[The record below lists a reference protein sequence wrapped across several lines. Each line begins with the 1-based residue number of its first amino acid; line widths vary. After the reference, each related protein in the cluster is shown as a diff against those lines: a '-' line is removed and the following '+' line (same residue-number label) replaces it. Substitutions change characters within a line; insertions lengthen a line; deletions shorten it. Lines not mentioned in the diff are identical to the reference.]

1 MKSSIEVKQIGI
13 TELDVDVIVNAANSL
28 LQMGGGVCGAI
39 FHEAG
44 PNELTEACNEIG
56 GCNTGEAV
64 ITPGF
69 NLKSDYI
76 IHAVGPVWNGG
87 DNNEE
92 ELLYGAYI
100 NSLKLAKEHDC
111 RSIGFPVISS
121 GIYGYP
127 KREAWEVAIRACND
141 FISNNPDYSIKII
154 FAVLSSE
161 SRFMGESAIK
171 DSSKND
177 FNQVLKKIEDNLYEL
192 LNKLF
197 HQNYYERDEIKITEK
212 LFKKQEALHVPFG
225 FLSYF
230 LVMED
235 DKPVLY
241 VRVATRMDI
250 DSIGF
255 VDENGDEGYD
265 VYFGDHRDIVDKYN
279 RHLQNVEKFKGL
291 KMPRSKMDK

>member
-1 MKSSIEVKQIGI
+1 M
-13 TELDVDVIVNAANSL
+13 
-28 LQMGGGVCGAI
+28 
-39 FHEAG
+39 
-44 PNELTEACNEIG
+44 
-56 GCNTGEAV
+56 
-64 ITPGF
+64 
-69 NLKSDYI
+69 
-76 IHAVGPVWNGG
+76 
-87 DNNEE
+87 
-92 ELLYGAYI
+92 
-100 NSLKLAKEHDC
+100 
-111 RSIGFPVISS
+111 
-121 GIYGYP
+121 
-127 KREAWEVAIRACND
+127 
-141 FISNNPDYSIKII
+141 NPQ
-154 FAVLSSE
+154 
-161 SRFMGESAIK
+161 SRT
-171 DSSKND
+171 SSKND

-230 LVMED
+230 LVMEGE
-235 DKPVLY
+235 KPVLY

>member
-56 GCNTGEAV
+56 GCDTGEAV

-87 DNNEE
+87 NDNEE
-92 ELLYGAYI
+92 ELLYSAYE
-100 NSLKLAKEHDC
+100 NSLKIAKKYDC

-127 KREAWEVAIRACND
+127 KREAWRVAVRACND
-141 FISNNPDYSIKII
+141 FISNNPDYSIRII
-154 FAVLSSE
+154 FAVLSDS
-161 SRFMGESAIK
+161 SRVMGEDAI
-171 DSSKND
+171 N
-177 FNQVLKKIEDNLYEL
+177 
-192 LNKLF
+192 
-197 HQNYYERDEIKITEK
+197 
-212 LFKKQEALHVPFG
+212 
-225 FLSYF
+225 
-230 LVMED
+230 
-235 DKPVLY
+235 
-241 VRVATRMDI
+241 
-250 DSIGF
+250 
-255 VDENGDEGYD
+255 EG
-265 VYFGDHRDIVDKYN
+265 
-279 RHLQNVEKFKGL
+279 
-291 KMPRSKMDK
+291 

>member
-1 MKSSIEVKQIGI
+1 MKSSIKVKQIGI

-44 PNELTEACNEIG
+44 PQELTEACNEIG
-56 GCNTGEAV
+56 GCDTGEAV

-111 RSIGFPVISS
+111 SSIGFPVISS

-127 KREAWEVAIRACND
+127 KREAWKVAIRACND
-141 FISNNPDYSIKII
+141 FINDNPDYPIRII
-154 FAVLSSE
+154 FAVLNSKS
-161 SRFMGESAIK
+161 MMIGESAIK

-265 VYFGDHRDIVDKYN
+265 VYFGDHRDIVAKYN

>member
-1 MKSSIEVKQIGI
+1 MKSSIEIKQIGI

-92 ELLYGAYI
+92 ELLYRAYI
-100 NSLKLAKEHDC
+100 NSLKLAKEYDC

-141 FISNNPDYSIKII
+141 FISNNPNYPIRII
-154 FAVLSSE
+154 FAVLSSK
-161 SRFMGESAIK
+161 SMMIGESAIK
-171 DSSKND
+171 DSSNND
-177 FNQVLKKIEDNLYEL
+177 FD
-192 LNKLF
+192 
-197 HQNYYERDEIKITEK
+197 
-212 LFKKQEALHVPFG
+212 
-225 FLSYF
+225 
-230 LVMED
+230 
-235 DKPVLY
+235 
-241 VRVATRMDI
+241 
-250 DSIGF
+250 
-255 VDENGDEGYD
+255 
-265 VYFGDHRDIVDKYN
+265 
-279 RHLQNVEKFKGL
+279 
-291 KMPRSKMDK
+291 

>member
-56 GCNTGEAV
+56 GCDTGEAV

-111 RSIGFPVISS
+111 SSIGFPVISS

-141 FISNNPDYSIKII
+141 FISNNPDYPIKII

>member
-44 PNELTEACNEIG
+44 PQELTEACNEIG
-56 GCNTGEAV
+56 GCDTGEAV

-92 ELLYGAYI
+92 ELLYGAYE

-111 RSIGFPVISS
+111 SSIGFPVISS

-141 FISNNPDYSIKII
+141 FISNNPDYPIRII

-171 DSSKND
+171 DSSNND
-177 FNQVLKKIEDNLYEL
+177 SD
-192 LNKLF
+192 
-197 HQNYYERDEIKITEK
+197 
-212 LFKKQEALHVPFG
+212 
-225 FLSYF
+225 
-230 LVMED
+230 
-235 DKPVLY
+235 Y
-241 VRVATRMDI
+241 V
-250 DSIGF
+250 
-255 VDENGDEGYD
+255 
-265 VYFGDHRDIVDKYN
+265 
-279 RHLQNVEKFKGL
+279 
-291 KMPRSKMDK
+291 